1 MLYVAWG
8 FGSYTWCS
16 GEHVR
21 SFCLLLSF
29 ITTGYIPRW
38 SSYTASPSLLYV
50 TWLGATSN
58 LPMVIKISKFYRMQ
72 SWLQVFV
79 EIFFWFFL
87 MTSKGQDS
95 IMVSED
101 IGSCW
106 VANVTMGLWSQ
117 QAIWV
122 LMELLEPPYMH
133 QDRPVD
139 WVGEPLGW
147 RHWDWDF
154 NIMGHRLSGT
164 RFSTN

>member
-1 MLYVAWG
+1 MGVWELYRVLWWACE
-8 FGSYTWCS
+8 T
-16 GEHVR
+16 
-21 SFCLLLSF
+21 LLLVF
-29 ITTGYIPRW
+29 FNH
-38 SSYTASPSLLYV
+38 LLPQVIFLDDLHTQHHHPFYM
-50 TWLGATSN
+50 WLDWGQ
-58 LPMVIKISKFYRMQ
+58 LQIYPMFIKISKFYRMQ
-72 SWLQVFV
+72 SGLQVFV
-79 EIFFWFFL
+79 EIFSRFFL

-106 VANVTMGLWSQ
+106 VADVTMGLWSQ

-154 NIMGHRLSGT
+154 HRMGHRSSGT
-164 RFSTN
+164 RFTNG